1 MADMIEPYHDDEAKG
16 VLFEVMVQGR
26 RAQGYISCA
35 LLALLGG
42 PAAQPED
49 WVNLYRR
56 NRPAIDAAVA
66 RRAAAEDWETVM
78 LRRSDLSAGE

>member
-1 MADMIEPYHDDEAKG
+1 MADTIEPYHDDEAQG

-42 PAAQPED
+42 PAAQPDD

-56 NRPAIDAAVA
+56 NRPVIDGAVT
-66 RRAAAEDWETVM
+66 RRAAAEGWETVM
-78 LRRSDLSAGE
+78 LRRGDLSTGE